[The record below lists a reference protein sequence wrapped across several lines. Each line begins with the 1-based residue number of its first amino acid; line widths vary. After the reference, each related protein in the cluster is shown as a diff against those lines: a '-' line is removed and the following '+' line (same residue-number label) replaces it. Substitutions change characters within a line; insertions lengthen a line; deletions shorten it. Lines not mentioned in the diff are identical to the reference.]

1 MPMQPDQTLTFAIV
15 TTVVVGAAIVLG
27 TITAALMEGRAVVKA
42 FENMARQ
49 PSVADHIRGLL
60 FVVLAIL
67 ETTAIYVLL
76 ICLVLLFANPFA
88 SVFGLLGE

>member
-1 MPMQPDQTLTFAIV
+1 MQSDQILTFSIV
-15 TTVVVGAAIVLG
+15 TTIVVGVVIVVG
-27 TITAALMEGRAVVKA
+27 TITAAVMEGRAVVKA

-49 PSVADHIRGLL
+49 PSVADRIGGLL
-60 FVVLAIL
+60 FVVLALL

-88 SVFGLLGE
+88 AVFGL

>member
-1 MPMQPDQTLTFAIV
+1 MEGDQILQFSIV

-42 FENMARQ
+42 FDNMARQ
-49 PSVADHIRGLL
+49 PSVADRIRGLL
-60 FVVLAIL
+60 FVVLAML

-76 ICLVLLFANPFA
+76 VCLILLFANPFA
-88 SVFGLLGE
+88 GIFGL

>member
-1 MPMQPDQTLTFAIV
+1 MQSDQILRFSIV
-15 TTVVVGAAIVLG
+15 TTLVVGVAIVVG

-49 PSVADHIRGLL
+49 PNVADRIGGLL
-60 FVVLAIL
+60 FIVLALL

-88 SVFGLLGE
+88 KVFGL